1 MSEHVDVVIVG
12 ARCAGAA
19 LGTFLARAGVRVVLV
34 DRDPLPS
41 DQVLS
46 THTIH
51 PPGIDI
57 LDELGVGEAVRAVA
71 PPSPRFRVVKGDGYA
86 DLRFEDGRSEYCP
99 RRERLDGLL
108 QDAAAEAGAQLRDR
122 TRVTQVLAGPEGRV
136 GGVRVTTSD
145 TTEDLYADLVVGA
158 DGRHSLVAEQVGA
171 EEYLGYDAPR
181 AMYWAYWDAP
191 DEWQSDRYPFDL
203 YIAHRDEHVRVLF
216 QTDHDQLLIGS
227 LPPVEE
233 GRSWRTD
240 PLEGLRSSLAGDPVT
255 ASLVGGT
262 TPDGQVRG
270 TVKERYFFRR
280 GAGDGWALVG
290 DAGHHKEFVIGDGI
304 TEALIQAKSLSDA
317 IIAEDDPG
325 LVRWW
330 RARDVEAL
338 PGYFWGRDDGAVGA
352 PGLLQ
357 SIIVGRIASDP
368 ALQKRMTTLPEHR
381 GSPYDALPMSVVLGS
396 LVGALG
402 RGQFG
407 VVPEFLRQGRR
418 ASEYQREF
426 KERTRLLAQASA

>member
-1 MSEHVDVVIVG
+1 MSEQHVDVIIVG

-19 LGTFLARAGVRVVLV
+19 LGAFLATAGVRVLLV

-71 PPSPRFRVVKGDGYA
+71 PPSPRVRVVKGEGYA
-86 DLRFEDGRSEYCP
+86 DLRFEDGRAEYCP
-99 RRERLDGLL
+99 RRDRLDGLL
-108 QDAAAEAGAQLRDR
+108 QDAAVEAGAQLRDR
-122 TRVTQVLAGPEGRV
+122 TRVTQVLSGSNGRV
-136 GGVRVTTSD
+136 GGVRVETSGQA
-145 TTEDLYADLVVGA
+145 EDLYADLVVGA
-158 DGRHSLVAEQVGA
+158 DGRHSFVADQVGA

-191 DEWQSDRYPFDL
+191 VEWRSDRYPFDMYL
-203 YIAHRDEHVRVLF
+203 GHRDEHVRVLF
-216 QTDHDQLLIGS
+216 QTDHDQLLVGS

-233 GRSWRTD
+233 GRSWKTD
-240 PLEGLRSSLAGDPVT
+240 PLEGLKRSLARDPVT
-255 ASLVGGT
+255 ASLVGGA

-290 DAGHHKEFVIGDGI
+290 DAGHHEEFVIGDGI
-304 TEALIQAKSLSDA
+304 TEALIQAKSLAHA
-317 IIAEDDPG
+317 IVAGDG
-325 LVRWW
+325 SLVRWW
-330 RARDVEAL
+330 RARDIEAL
-338 PGYFWGRDDGAVGA
+338 PGYFWGRDDGAAGA

-357 SIIVGRIASDP
+357 SVIVKRIASDP
-368 ALQKRMTTLPEHR
+368 VLQQRMTALPEHR

-418 ASEYQREF
+418 ATEYQREF
-426 KERTRLLAQASA
+426 KARSRLLAEASA